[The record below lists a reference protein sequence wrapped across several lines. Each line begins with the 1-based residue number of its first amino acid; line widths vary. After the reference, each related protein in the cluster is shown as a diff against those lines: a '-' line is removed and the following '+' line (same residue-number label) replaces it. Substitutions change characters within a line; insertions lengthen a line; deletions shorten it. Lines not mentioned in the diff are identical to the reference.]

1 MIREIIDPSVLDL
14 EERVV
19 TINRVAKVVKGG
31 RRFSFSALVVVGNGQ
46 GIVGVGMGKASE
58 VPEAIRKGVEDAKKN
73 LVRVPIINGGTVP
86 HEVVGRFGAARVML
100 KPASDGTGVIA
111 GDAVRAVV
119 ELAGYTNILTKSL
132 RSDNHINIVRA
143 TMQGLQS
150 MKSADQVAK
159 LRGKTVEEILG

>member
-1 MIREIIDPSVLDL
+1 
-14 EERVV
+14 
-19 TINRVAKVVKGG
+19 
-31 RRFSFSALVVVGNGQ
+31 
-46 GIVGVGMGKASE
+46 
-58 VPEAIRKGVEDAKKN
+58 
-73 LVRVPIINGGTVP
+73 
-86 HEVVGRFGAARVML
+86 ML